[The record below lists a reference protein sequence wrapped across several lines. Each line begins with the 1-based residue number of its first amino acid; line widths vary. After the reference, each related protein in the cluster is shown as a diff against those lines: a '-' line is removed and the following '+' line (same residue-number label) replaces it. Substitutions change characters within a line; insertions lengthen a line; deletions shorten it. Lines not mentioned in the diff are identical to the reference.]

1 MLVFAALSFSVGLM
15 IIHWW
20 NPNRLYGR
28 DFQQLT
34 EALLH
39 KNTGGIVWVTGI
51 QKLRSSLQ
59 LCHRLAWHC
68 RTARIV
74 LNCLLGQK
82 SRRHCLSHW
91 GSGCCLLTKLISFSS
106 LLQEVQVCAVSFSC
120 VLFWRINDN
129 PLIRLVEREG
139 LCGVDF
145 QQLAHA
151 LLQKYRLPYLNQLR
165 SLRWPCHWLSKGARK
180 AGWPRLLSLD
190 KANSST
196 AWIIPFSIFPHE
208 LDNFIHNEF
217 RVIRGW

>member
-1 MLVFAALSFSVGLM
+1 MLVFAALSLSVGLM

-39 KNTGGIVWVTGI
+39 KNTGDNVWVTGI

-59 LCHRLAWHC
+59 LCHC
-68 RTARIV
+68 
-74 LNCLLGQK
+74 GMKGEK
-82 SRRHCLSHW
+82 SRWHGLRRCD
-91 GSGCCLLTKLISFSS
+91 SGCCLLTKLISFSS

-139 LCGVDF
+139 LCGVDI

-151 LLQKYRLPYLNQLR
+151 LLQKYRLHYLNQLM
-165 SLRWPCHWLSKGARK
+165 SLLWICHWLSKGARK
-180 AGWPRLLSLD
+180 ADGTD
-190 KANSST
+190 
-196 AWIIPFSIFPHE
+196 
-208 LDNFIHNEF
+208 
-217 RVIRGW
+217 